1 MGPCDEKR
9 GYGHCERYWVERAGR
24 PLRGARFDGAGK
36 VGMLLRKEDSGQKKS
51 RRGLLEEGSWSSMLA
66 RGRVRRGSGHR
77 QWCAAVWLI
86 GVWCVAEWLFGVSM
100 ALMEDGDDLEWQAD
114 LEWLEGG
121 HH

>member
-1 MGPCDEKR
+1 MKMGPCDEKR
-9 GYGHCERYWVERAGR
+9 SYGHCEGYWEKGAVR

-36 VGMLLRKEDSGQKKS
+36 AGMLLRKEDSGQKKS
-51 RRGLLEEGSWSSMLA
+51 RRGLLEEGGWSSMLA

-77 QWCAAVWLI
+77 QWCIDA
-86 GVWCVAEWLFGVSM
+86 SM